1 MDHITTDQHMS
12 FMFSP
17 LSKSRL
23 EVHLLF
29 MQTKCRLTFAE
40 YSVKN
45 LSDAVCTHNMQCA
58 QCLLLDYVST
68 MMAVVITIIIYL
80 TTVLSK

>member
-1 MDHITTDQHMS
+1 MFVDFRCIYMDHITTDQHMS

-17 LSKSRL
+17 LPKSHL

-29 MQTKCRLTFAE
+29 IWPMKTNCHLPFAE

-45 LSDAVCTHNMQCA
+45 LSDAMCTHNMQCA

-68 MMAVVITIIIYL
+68 LLFI
-80 TTVLSK
+80 